1 MVLKAYKVL
10 GCRGWGRLDVMIDGK
25 TRKPY
30 LLEVNTSPGMT
41 GHSLVPMSAKAAG
54 ISYPELCVQLLA
66 SATCDN
72 VITGA
77 AANTGEAAISTQAR
91 PAPLDIKLMNI
102 TASALFVVFA
112 LLVAGFLV
120 RWVSRHPV
128 FAIGG
133 ISVTRR

>member
-1 MVLKAYKVL
+1 M
-10 GCRGWGRLDVMIDGK
+10 
-25 TRKPY
+25 
-30 LLEVNTSPGMT
+30 
-41 GHSLVPMSAKAAG
+41 
-54 ISYPELCVQLLA
+54 
-66 SATCDN
+66 
-72 VITGA
+72 
-77 AANTGEAAISTQAR
+77 TQAR

-133 ISVTRR
+133 ISVTGDFMHSNAATLRANVA